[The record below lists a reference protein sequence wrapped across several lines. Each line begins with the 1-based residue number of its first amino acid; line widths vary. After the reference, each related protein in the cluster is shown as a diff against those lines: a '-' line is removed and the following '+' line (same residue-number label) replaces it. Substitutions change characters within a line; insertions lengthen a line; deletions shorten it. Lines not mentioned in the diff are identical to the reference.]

1 MSPEGSQTAQPP
13 PCFHL
18 RCRACRPSPRSFLPV
33 VAAPRSLVCHRP
45 GGLYTTPFSLW
56 GLVVAA
62 ARSPLPAQCQLPG
75 SPPSLSPAPDL
86 SLWQHKCVTDSGD
99 LVVTPRRD
107 AGLQAG
113 TGSVAF
119 GHLSRTWS
127 QRPVRG
133 QGCPAALLSITHNPW
148 RAGQLCPVIRGA
160 VLKRLLSVTLVI
172 TPVQSFFMFSFNYF
186 SLSSLT
192 LLFPP

>member
-1 MSPEGSQTAQPP
+1 MLSHALPCLQTLTEVLP
-13 PCFHL
+13 PCGGCSEVPHL
-18 RCRACRPSPRSFLPV
+18 PQTWGTVHHAFP
-33 VAAPRSLVCHRP
+33 
-45 GGLYTTPFSLW
+45 LW

-62 ARSPLPAQCQLPG
+62 ALSPLPAQCQRPG
-75 SPPSLSPAPDL
+75 SPPSLSPVLDL

-107 AGLQAG
+107 AGLQVG

-127 QRPVRG
+127 QGPVRG
-133 QGCPAALLSITHNPW
+133 QGCPAALLSITQTLW
-148 RAGQLCPVIRGA
+148 RAGQLCLAIRGA

-172 TPVQSFFMFSFNYF
+172 TPVQSFFIFSFNYF